1 MSLTSTIVF
10 QNDKFIIS
18 QENNW
23 FFIYEIY
30 FGKLNLVYETTNEQD
45 AVSYIVNNTE
55 ESQSA

>member
-23 FFIYEIY
+23 FFIYENYMNKIV
-30 FGKLNLVYETTNEQD
+30 LVFETANEPE
-45 AVSYIVNNTE
+45 AVNYIMDH
-55 ESQSA
+55 SDK

>member
-18 QENNW
+18 KENNW